1 MNGSAL
7 VNGAVAGGQI
17 PGQGAGQGLDFTSPA
32 GVFDG
37 PAGTTDALEGPAEVG
52 EVGIAIPGLLL
63 ADVSWSTASFL
74 PGMTQG
80 LRNLAKGLRQHSG
93 VSSNA
98 YLGISTFADTASNLL
113 PLTRI
118 ADPSVT
124 IPELSPRGNGTNFHA
139 ALTEA
144 LRQFRADLPLL
155 GETADGQK
163 RQIFRPTI
171 YLFTDGQHNTGG
183 DWHPPLAELRT
194 RSWKPNIMVF
204 GWGEA
209 DRDVVREIASE
220 GMAYFAADGQT
231 PDAILDQILKV
242 ILRSMIS
249 ATTSA
254 MGQASNPGTPVTTP
268 VIDPQT
274 DPATKG
280 LALIDNSPIGA
291 SID

>member
-1 MNGSAL
+1 M
-7 VNGAVAGGQI
+7 NGAVPVSGGVAGVHV
-17 PGQGAGQGLDFTSPA
+17 PSQGLQFTSPA
-32 GVFDG
+32 GLFEG
-37 PAGTTDALEGPAEVG
+37 PAGTTGVLEGPAEVG

-74 PGMTQG
+74 PAMCQG
-80 LRNLAKGLRQHSG
+80 LSGLAKGLRQHS
-93 VSSNA
+93 VASANA
-98 YLGISTFADTASNLL
+98 YMGISTFADTASNLL
-113 PLTRI
+113 ALTRI
-118 ADPSVT
+118 ADPSVE

-144 LRQFRADLPLL
+144 LSRFRTDLPLI
-155 GETADGQK
+155 GATADGQK

-171 YLFTDGQHNTGG
+171 YMFTDGQHNTGG
-183 DWHPPLAELRT
+183 DWHAPLAELRT

-204 GWGEA
+204 GWGDA

-254 MGQASNPGTPVTTP
+254 QAQAATPGTPATTP

-274 DPATKG
+274 DPATQG
-280 LALIDNSPIGA
+280 LALIDNSPIGS